1 MGAPAVVT
9 LDGAHDVAATV
20 VGTAGM
26 APSSVP
32 SWCVN
37 GEGGSLGVTCHRAP
51 PRGMTP
57 RRGSPGARHRRR
69 QEVADIGRYAGAVA
83 TFHGIPGADPPGAR
97 TWVEHVLRGC
107 VVAGVLGV
115 VALTLGWLR
124 AQNAWTP
131 WLIALPGIAGPLLLL
146 PWWWAPER
154 RSANVIIMM
163 RTALIPSVALA
174 LATRSLGVI
183 LGVLVVIA
191 LDLLAPRIASP
202 AFHAAGVPAGRISA
216 FSLWRHRRRVLNE
229 VRAKGRE
236 SR

>member
-1 MGAPAVVT
+1 MVAGFLGYFAFIFRWIDSHTWWGGWLPA
-9 LDGAHDVAATV
+9 L
-20 VGTAGM
+20 
-26 APSSVP
+26 P
-32 SWCVN
+32 
-37 GEGGSLGVTCHRAP
+37 
-51 PRGMTP
+51 
-57 RRGSPGARHRRR
+57 
-69 QEVADIGRYAGAVA
+69 
-83 TFHGIPGADPPGAR
+83 
-97 TWVEHVLRGC
+97 
-107 VVAGVLGV
+107 GVLG
-115 VALTLGWLR
+115 
-124 AQNAWTP
+124 
-131 WLIALPGIAGPLLLL
+131 PLVLL

-216 FSLWRHRRRVLNE
+216 FSLWRHRRRVLKE